1 LRGHGADRTGAEKQ
15 RRRLDSIE
23 TNGRGNERKRNVGLG
38 DGKDPLGLE
47 TYREETAK
55 KSKALNRFDKATH

>member
-1 LRGHGADRTGAEKQ
+1 M
-15 RRRLDSIE
+15 DSIE